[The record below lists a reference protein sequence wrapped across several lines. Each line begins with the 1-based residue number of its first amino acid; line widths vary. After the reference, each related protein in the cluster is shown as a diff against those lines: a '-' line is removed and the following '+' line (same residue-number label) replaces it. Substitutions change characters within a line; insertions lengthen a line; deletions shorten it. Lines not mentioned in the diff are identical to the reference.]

1 VDHVVCRKVTQ
12 TVKVVEITI
21 VGQAGSLLGLL
32 VFLDVSLRVRQVTSS
47 SRVTTADR
55 TLLKV
60 ALQDV
65 TSGKGVATED
75 THVWAVTG
83 VSQKMALEMLGMEVS
98 LGTVR
103 TREFA
108 IRSLTGITVFLV
120 PVPAAGAAG
129 RPGALGRIPRRPW
142 EPTTWVGGSP
152 SDITD

>member
-12 TVKVVEITI
+12 TVQVVEITI
-21 VGQAGSLLGLL
+21 VSKAGSLLGLL
-32 VFLDVSLRVRQVTSS
+32 VLLNVSLRVRQVTSS

-60 ALQDV
+60 ALQDI
-65 TSGKGVATED
+65 TSGEGVAAED

-108 IRSLTGITVFLV
+108 IRILDGNHGVLGTSTSGRGSRASRSARQNTATSLGTNNV
-120 PVPAAGAAG
+120 G
-129 RPGALGRIPRRPW
+129 RGFTLW
-142 EPTTWVGGSP
+142 H
-152 SDITD
+152 D